1 MSLGELRGKTA
12 VITGASRGL
21 GAGLAEDF
29 HARGIRLGLCSRGE
43 PALPAGDA
51 VLAERV
57 DVRDAEALERFTR
70 DVAARFGGID
80 LWINNAGVLDPIGPV
95 RDLAVDAFREHLDT
109 NLVGVF
115 AGSRSF
121 VRHRRSCGGGGVLI
135 NISSGAAWSA
145 YAGWSAYCA
154 AKAGVE
160 RFTECVQE
168 EEAESGLRAF
178 SVSPGVI
185 DTAMQEAIR
194 DCDADRF
201 PAVARFHDLKRDDA
215 FNTPGFVAAH
225 LLRIAFDPGS
235 IASYEGASAEG
246 PSVALRLPN
255 EKS

>member
-12 VITGASRGL
+12 VITGASRDL

-29 HARGIRLGLCSRGE
+29 HARGIHLGLCSRGD
-43 PALPAGDA
+43 PALSSDET

-57 DVRDAEALERFTR
+57 DVRDAEALEKFTER
-70 DVAARFGGID
+70 VVARFGGID

-115 AGSRSF
+115 VGSRSF

-168 EEAESGLRAF
+168 EEAESGLRVF
-178 SVSPGVI
+178 SVAPGVI

-201 PAVARFHDLKRDDA
+201 PAVARFHELKRDDA

-225 LLRIAFDPGS
+225 LLRIAFDPDS